1 MEEIWRTFYMN
12 NIFNLGILFL
22 IDVFLIT
29 GFEVINGKNK
39 LLAGWIG
46 IVGFQIF
53 MLVLGSMI
61 RFNIL

>member
-1 MEEIWRTFYMN
+1 MN
-12 NIFNLGILFL
+12 NIFILWIFFL
-22 IDVFLIT
+22 IDMFLIT

>member
-1 MEEIWRTFYMN
+1 MGGSCMEEIWRTFYMN
-12 NIFNLGILFL
+12 NIFNLGIFFL
-22 IDVFLIT
+22 IDMFLIT

-53 MLVLGSMI
+53 MLVLE
-61 RFNIL
+61 